1 MIAKSGEPDD
11 NSEQPQE
18 LEDGSFVVNGKVYV
32 STRECLRREG
42 VLPGA
47 QIRFPEGA
55 FKQEFWDAYPRDE
68 LAFRRRMLPE
78 GYLEKGI
85 EYFPP
90 DSPMVE
96 RRPLRDEYQG
106 IPRQEVGHLCLMWR
120 MDPAGFAE
128 RHSPRELQAIQEFLA
143 DQGHCKNDYL
153 ARKQAAKV
161 DERPPTPP
169 IGYHWQYRVGEWGIE
184 YYALWFGESAEG

>member
-1 MIAKSGEPDD
+1 MIANSGEPDD
-11 NSEQPQE
+11 NSGQPQE
-18 LEDGSFVVNGKVYV
+18 LEDGSFVVDCTVYV
-32 STRECLRREG
+32 SAREHLRREG
-42 VLPGA
+42 VQPGA

-55 FKQEFWDAYPRDE
+55 FKQEFWDAYHRDE
-68 LAFRRRMLPE
+68 LAFRGHVLPV

-85 EYFPP
+85 EYSPP
-90 DSPMVE
+90 ISPMVE

-120 MDPAGFAE
+120 MDPPGFTE

-143 DQGHCKNDYL
+143 DREDCAKDYL
-153 ARKQAAKV
+153 ARKQTAMV
-161 DERPPTPP
+161 VRQPPTPP
-169 IGYHWQYRVGEWGIE
+169 IGYHWQFQVGEWGLG